1 MKNEEEKLKA
11 FSDMALRAAI
21 VQKQEILG
29 EIKEQIN
36 QLQTKTTQETLK
48 KAEQELKL
56 ETEKAVRKKNEA
68 ISRVNLENKKI
79 VIEKRKELIAQMY
92 ENVKGLILD
101 FIKTADYE
109 NWLVKQIEA
118 AKETLAGDNLA
129 VYISARDEALKQSIA
144 QKTNL
149 KVEIDEEISLGGC
162 KTVNLDKR
170 TLIDDTLQKKL
181 EEAFSEFQGLTS
193 QKAEE

>member
-1 MKNEEEKLKA
+1 MKNEEERLKA
-11 FSDMALRAAI
+11 FSDMAFRAAV
-21 VQKQEILG
+21 VQKQEILN

-56 ETEKAVRKKNEA
+56 ETEKAIHKKNEE
-68 ISRVNLENKKI
+68 ISKVNLENKKI
-79 VIEKRKELIAQMY
+79 IIEKRKELTAQMY

-101 FIKTADYE
+101 FVKTADYE
-109 NWLVKQIEA
+109 NWLIKQIKA
-118 AKETLAGDNLA
+118 AKEILSGDNLV
-129 VYISARDEALKQSIA
+129 VYISANDEALKQSIIE
-144 QKTNL
+144 KTNV

-162 KTVNLDKR
+162 KTINLDKR
-170 TLIDDTLQKKL
+170 TLVDDTLQKKL
-181 EEAFSEFQGLTS
+181 EEAFSEFQGLTN